1 MRSVLERLATFGE
14 LVVDALREIAVHPL
28 RSLLTLSGI
37 VFGAA
42 SLVAMVS
49 LSGALQEMAT
59 TDMRSFGMPRSFSVR
74 NMAPPPDARGASAL
88 RETGLRLRDLEL
100 LRQLPSVEMVHGAS
114 GSTNRMIIGPVG
126 RLNLPVQGVDAGY
139 LELRNMPVRQ
149 GRSFAPLDIA
159 HHARVA
165 VVGGE
170 TVRELFGNV
179 PPVGQVITLN
189 AVRFLVIG
197 VVDPMPVTF
206 IPADFTFL
214 SRRIYIPYSYVTRY
228 ERASGRVDAAFV
240 TTRTDADVGPALAS
254 GTRLLEQR
262 HGARD
267 FDIENDAAEYLS
279 DIAMADDILGGW
291 NVVMLAIG
299 GITLL
304 VGGIGLFSVLL
315 ISVRERVREIG
326 VRKALGADDRDILQL
341 FLAESLTLA
350 ALGALLGV
358 GGGTGLVLL
367 TEFIAGQ
374 FGRTFDIAINPYAVV
389 VAVLFALLA
398 GLVFGWYPARRASRL
413 DPIEAISEV

>member
-1 MRSVLERLATFGE
+1 MPERLLGLWE
-14 LVVDALREIAVHPL
+14 LVVDAIREIAVHPL

-59 TDMRSFGMPRSFSVR
+59 EDMRSFGMPRSFSVR
-74 NMAPPPDARGASAL
+74 NMAAPADARGAAAL
-88 RETGLRLRDLEL
+88 RETGLRLRDLEA
-100 LRQLPSVEMVHGAS
+100 LRRLPGVAVVHGSS
-114 GSTNRMIIGPVG
+114 GGANRMVVGPIG

-139 LELRNMPVRQ
+139 LELRNMPVRE
-149 GRSFAPLDIA
+149 GRSFSALDVA
-159 HHARVA
+159 NHARVA
-165 VVGGE
+165 VVGADA
-170 TVRELFGNV
+170 VRELFGST

-189 AVRFLVIG
+189 SVRFLVIG
-197 VVDPMPVTF
+197 VVEPMPISF

-214 SRRIYIPYSYVTRY
+214 SRRVYIPYSYVTRY

-240 TTRTDADVGPALAS
+240 TTRTDADVGPALAA
-254 GTRLLEQR
+254 GTILLERR

-267 FDIENDAAEYLS
+267 FDIENDAAEFLS
-279 DIAMADDILGGW
+279 DVAMADDILGGW

-299 GITLL
+299 AITLL

-350 ALGALLGV
+350 GLGALLGV
-358 GGGTGLVLL
+358 GGGAGLVLL
-367 TEFIAGQ
+367 TEFIAAQ
-374 FGRTFDIAINPYAVV
+374 FGRTFDIAINPYAVM
-389 VAVLFALLA
+389 VAVIFALLA